1 MEQPGACVLAS
12 FLVPPERAAPDIR
25 IGEQTPYRLGGCMH
39 FGLSTEQQEIR
50 ERAAE
55 FADREVAPHAAELD
69 REDRVPFETLE
80 KLSEMGFMGLCVPE
94 EYGGAGSDFV
104 SYVLMLEEISRAD
117 AGVGVTL
124 AVHTSAGTLPIVM
137 YGDEDQKARWVPD
150 LARGEKIG
158 CFALTEPTTGSDAA
172 AIQTSAERVDGG
184 YRISGHKQWVTNGR
198 VAGTMVVFARADGGA
213 QEGVT
218 AFVVGM
224 DAEGI
229 SFGKHA
235 RKMGVISAT
244 TDDVLLDDVF
254 VPEED
259 RLGVEGKGLGVA
271 LGTLDTGR
279 IGIAAQAVGI
289 AEAAFRYAADYAVE
303 RTTFGKPIA
312 EHQAV
317 AFKLAD
323 MQTKIRAARLL
334 VYEAAWMKD
343 RGMRVT
349 EAGARAKL
357 YASQVANEVTYD
369 AVQVLGGYGYMKD
382 HPVERHYRDAR
393 VTEIYEGTSEIQRL
407 VISRGILK
415 ERAESPG
422 GVEGPGQSSGKKI
435 GDRAR
440 KEREGDG

>member
-1 MEQPGACVLAS
+1 MN
-12 FLVPPERAAPDIR
+12 FLLSPQQRDIK
-25 IGEQTPYRLGGCMH
+25 
-39 FGLSTEQQEIR
+39 

-69 REDRVPFETLE
+69 RQARVPFETVE
-80 KLSEMGFMGLCVPE
+80 KLAEAGYMGLCVPE
-94 EYGGAGSDFV
+94 ELGGAGMDFL
-104 SYVLMLEEISRAD
+104 SYCLLIEEISRAD

-137 YGDEDQKARWVPD
+137 FGTEEQKARWVPP
-150 LARGEKIG
+150 LARGERTG
-158 CFALTEPTTGSDAA
+158 CFALTEPETGSDAS
-172 AIQTSAERVDGG
+172 AIQTRAERVEGG

-198 VAGTMVVFARADGGA
+198 VAGTMILFARAP
-213 QEGVT
+213 EGVM
-218 AFVVGM
+218 AFVLGM

-235 RKMGVISAT
+235 EKMGVISAT
-244 TDDVLLDDVF
+244 TDDILFDNVF

-259 RLGVEGKGLGVA
+259 RLGEEGRGLRVA

-279 IGIAAQAVGI
+279 IGVAAQATGI
-289 AEAAFRYAADYAVE
+289 AEAAFRYATQYAAG

-312 EHQAV
+312 EHQAI

-343 RGMRVT
+343 QEMPHG

-357 YASQVANEVTYD
+357 YASQVANEVAYE
-369 AVQVLGGYGYMKD
+369 AVQILGGRGYMKD
-382 HPVERHYRDAR
+382 HPVERYYRDAR

-407 VISRGILK
+407 VISRAILK
-415 ERAESPG
+415 ERAEAPG
-422 GVEGPGQSSGKKI
+422 GVEGSRPVVG
-435 GDRAR
+435 
-440 KEREGDG
+440 

>member
-1 MEQPGACVLAS
+1 MNFE
-12 FLVPPERAAPDIR
+12 
-25 IGEQTPYRLGGCMH
+25 LG
-39 FGLSTEQQEIR
+39 TDRQEIR

-55 FADREVAPHAAELD
+55 FADQEVARYAAELD

-80 KLSEMGFMGLCVPE
+80 KLAALGFMGLCVPE
-94 EYGGAGSDFV
+94 EHGGAGSDFL
-104 SYVLMLEEISRAD
+104 SYCLMLEEISRAD

-124 AVHTSAGTLPIVM
+124 AVHTSAGTLPIVT

-150 LARGEKIG
+150 LARGNKIG

-172 AIQTSAERVDGG
+172 AVKTTAERVGGG
-184 YRISGHKQWVTNGR
+184 YRLSGHKQWVTNGR
-198 VAGTMVVFARADGGA
+198 VAGVMIVFARAP
-213 QEGVT
+213 EGPT
-218 AFVVGM
+218 AFIVGA

-235 RKMGVISAT
+235 KKMGVISAT
-244 TDDVLLDDVF
+244 TDDVHLNNVF

-259 RLGVEGKGLGVA
+259 RLLPEGKGLKAA
-271 LGTLDTGR
+271 LGTLDFGR
-279 IGIAAQAVGI
+279 IGIAAQALGI
-289 AEAAFRYAADYAVE
+289 AEAAFRYACGYAAE

-312 EHQAV
+312 EHQAI

-334 VYEAAWMKD
+334 TYEAAWMKD
-343 RGMRVT
+343 HGMRVT

-393 VTEIYEGTSEIQRL
+393 VTEIYEGTSEIQKL

-415 ERAESPG
+415 ERTEAPG
-422 GVEGPGQSSGKKI
+422 GIEGSHPVVG
-435 GDRAR
+435 
-440 KEREGDG
+440 

>member
-1 MEQPGACVLAS
+1 MNFVLS
-12 FLVPPERAAPDIR
+12 PQQQDIK
-25 IGEQTPYRLGGCMH
+25 
-39 FGLSTEQQEIR
+39 

-69 REDRVPFETLE
+69 REDRFPFETLE
-80 KLSEMGFMGLCVPE
+80 KMADAGLMGLCVPE
-94 EYGGAGSDFV
+94 EYSGAGMDFL
-104 SYVLMLEEISRAD
+104 SYCLLIEEISRAD
-117 AGVGVTL
+117 AGVGATL

-137 YGDEDQKARWVPD
+137 FGTEEQKAQWVPP
-150 LARGEKIG
+150 LARGERIG
-158 CFALTEPTTGSDAA
+158 CFALTEPETGSDAS
-172 AIQTSAERVDGG
+172 AIQTQAERVDGG
-184 YRISGHKQWVTNGR
+184 YRVSGHKQWVTNGR
-198 VAGTMVVFARADGGA
+198 VAGTMILFARAP
-213 QEGVT
+213 EGVT

-235 RKMGVISAT
+235 EKMGVISAT
-244 TDDVLLDDVF
+244 TDDILFDNVF
-254 VPEED
+254 VPEVD
-259 RLGVEGKGLGVA
+259 RLGEEGRGLRVA

-289 AEAAFRYAADYAVE
+289 AEAAFRYATQYAAR

-312 EHQAV
+312 EHQAI

-343 RGMRVT
+343 QEMPHG

-357 YASQVANEVTYD
+357 YASQVANEVAYE
-369 AVQVLGGYGYMKD
+369 AIQVLGGRGYMKD
-382 HPVERHYRDAR
+382 HPIERYYRDAR

-407 VISRGILK
+407 VISRSILK
-415 ERAESPG
+415 EQAEAPG
-422 GVEGPGQSSGKKI
+422 SVEQSRPVVG
-435 GDRAR
+435 
-440 KEREGDG
+440 

>member
-1 MEQPGACVLAS
+1 MNFELSKEQ
-12 FLVPPERAAPDIR
+12 R
-25 IGEQTPYRLGGCMH
+25 
-39 FGLSTEQQEIR
+39 EIR
-50 ERAAE
+50 ERAAQ
-55 FADREVAPHAAELD
+55 FADREVAPYAAELD
-69 REDRVPFETLE
+69 LEDRFPAQTFE
-80 KLSEMGFMGLCVPE
+80 KLADAGFMGLCVPE
-94 EYGGAGSDFV
+94 EYGGAGMDFL
-104 SYVLMLEEISRAD
+104 SYALLLEEISRAD
-117 AGVGVTL
+117 AGVGATL

-137 YGDEDQKARWVPD
+137 YGDEEQRARWVPD
-150 LARGEKIG
+150 LARGERIG

-198 VAGTMVVFARADGGA
+198 VAGTMVVFARAP
-213 QEGVT
+213 EGVT

-259 RLGVEGKGLGVA
+259 RLGAEGKGLGVA

-289 AEAAFRYAADYAVE
+289 AEAAFRYAADYAAE

-334 VYEAAWMKD
+334 VHEAAWMKD

-357 YASQVANEVTYD
+357 YASQVANEVTYE
-369 AVQVLGGYGYMKD
+369 AVQTLGGYGYMKD
-382 HPVERHYRDAR
+382 HPVERYYRDAR

-415 ERAESPG
+415 ERTEAPG
-422 GVEGPGQSSGKKI
+422 GVEGSRPVVG
-435 GDRAR
+435 
-440 KEREGDG
+440 